1 MSAFGDFHF
10 LRPWWLLALA
20 ALPLVWRLL
29 GGARGEGGGWRTS
42 VDAHLLPHLLAAGAA
57 RRESRWPRV
66 LALVACAL
74 TALAL
79 AGPAWER
86 LPQPL
91 YQNRAARVYAL
102 ELSSSMLA
110 QDVTPSRYERA
121 RFKLNDLLAHGGDGQ
136 TALIAYAGDAFVVA
150 PLTDDANT
158 VSNLV
163 DALDPS
169 TMPVA
174 GNNAA
179 RAIDAGVDLIR
190 QAGMSSGEIVL
201 LADGVGTS
209 DAIAA
214 AQRARAAGMR
224 VSVLGIGTAQGAPVP
239 LAAGGFLKNAGGD
252 IVLPKLDA
260 AALAALADAGGGR
273 YLTFTADGSDV
284 ASLSERHVGTDG
296 AVASSEATSA
306 RFRDRG
312 PWLLLLLL
320 PLAASAFRRG
330 WLMTVLVAVW
340 LAPHPA
346 YAWSWTDLWRTPD
359 QQAQQALAAGD
370 AAAARQ
376 LAKSPDLRGSASY
389 RAGEFDAAEQD
400 FARSSGADADYNRGN
415 ALAKQG
421 RYQDAIDAYDHALRE
436 APGMDDASANK
447 RAVEEFL
454 KQQQQEQQQKDQN
467 KAKDHQGKSQ
477 QNPDGS
483 GSSDAQQSQDPQS
496 SDPNGNGQS
505 QQGEQ
510 GEQQQK
516 DAKSG
521 ANAQQQQDGDSQQ
534 DPAQQGQAGKGA
546 GKDRGAQQQ
555 SSTAR
560 SDEQKAQEQFRQ
572 RMDEAMKN
580 APQKDSKGQQTMRL
594 GATSDGAAKD
604 EQQQAIEQQLERVPD
619 DPGGLL
625 RQKFLLEYQRRQQR
639 GGGGGGG

>member
-1 MSAFGDFHF
+1 
-10 LRPWWLLALA
+10 
-20 ALPLVWRLL
+20 
-29 GGARGEGGGWRTS
+29 
-42 VDAHLLPHLLAAGAA
+42 LLPHLLAAGVAL
-57 RRESRWPRV
+57 RESRWPRV
-66 LALVACAL
+66 LASIACAL

-102 ELSSSMLA
+102 ELASSMLA

-190 QAGMSSGEIVL
+190 QAGMSTGEIVL

-209 DAIAA
+209 DALAA

-224 VSVLGIGTAQGAPVP
+224 VSVLGIGTPQGAPVP

-260 AALAALADAGGGR
+260 GALAALADAGGGR
-273 YLTFTADGSDV
+273 YLTFSADGSDIAALGTRQV
-284 ASLSERHVGTDG
+284 ATDDAVKSE
-296 AVASSEATSA
+296 EATSA

-320 PLAASAFRRG
+320 PLAAFAFRRG
-330 WLMTVLVAVW
+330 WLMAALLAFW

-359 QQAQQALAAGD
+359 QQAQQALDTGD
-370 AAAARQ
+370 ATTARQ
-376 LAKSPDLRGSASY
+376 LAKSPGLRGSASY

-400 FARSSGADADYNRGN
+400 FAQASGADADYNRGN

-436 APGMDDASANK
+436 SPGMDDAAANK

-454 KQQQQEQQQKDQN
+454 KQQQQQQQQKDQN
-467 KAKDHQGKSQ
+467 KSKDHQGKQ
-477 QNPDGS
+477 QNQDGS
-483 GSSDAQQSQDPQS
+483 GSSDQQDSQDQQQQ
-496 SDPNGNGQS
+496 DQDQNGQS
-505 QQGEQ
+505 QQGQ
-510 GEQQQK
+510 DGEQKRK
-516 DAKSG
+516 DAQSG
-521 ANAQQQQDGDSQQ
+521 ANQQQQQGQNDKDSAQQQQ
-534 DPAQQGQAGKGA
+534 A
-546 GKDRGAQQQ
+546 GKDNGQERGAEQQ

-560 SDEQKAQEQFRQ
+560 ADEKKAQEQFRQ

-580 APQKDSKGQQTMRL
+580 APQKDSKQQQAMRL
-594 GATSDGAAKD
+594 GAAQNGATKN
-604 EQQQAIEQQLERVPD
+604 EQQQAIDQQLERVPD

-625 RQKFLLEYQRRQQR
+625 RQKFQIEYQRRQQR
-639 GGGGGGG
+639 AQGGGG